1 MTKLNESASN
11 SSTKEYKIKDT
22 FTEEEIDF
30 LYDIVH
36 QMREQVD
43 PNNSVV
49 LSLHQKLYNITNNE
63 RQQITVWKVSR
74 MVERLSY
81 TNRRISRQYWFSYY

>member
-1 MTKLNESASN
+1 MTKEF
-11 SSTKEYKIKDT
+11 KIKDT

-49 LSLHQKLYNITNNE
+49 LNLHQKLYNITNNE
-63 RQQITVWKVSR
+63 QH
-74 MVERLSY
+74 
-81 TNRRISRQYWFSYY
+81 

>member
-1 MTKLNESASN
+1 MT
-11 SSTKEYKIKDT
+11 TKEYKIKDT
-22 FTEEEIDF
+22 FTEEEITF

-63 RQQITVWKVSR
+63 QP
-74 MVERLSY
+74 
-81 TNRRISRQYWFSYY
+81 

>member
-1 MTKLNESASN
+1 MTIKLNESTSN

-22 FTEEEIDF
+22 FTEEEITF

-63 RQQITVWKVSR
+63 WS
-74 MVERLSY
+74 
-81 TNRRISRQYWFSYY
+81 

>member
-1 MTKLNESASN
+1 MTIKLNESTSN

-43 PNNSVV
+43 PNNFVV
-49 LSLHQKLYNITNNE
+49 LNLHQKLYNITNND
-63 RQQITVWKVSR
+63 
-74 MVERLSY
+74 
-81 TNRRISRQYWFSYY
+81 

>member
-1 MTKLNESASN
+1 M
-11 SSTKEYKIKDT
+11 TKEYKIKDT
-22 FTEEEIDF
+22 FTEEEINF

-49 LSLHQKLYNITNNE
+49 LNLHQKLYNITNND
-63 RQQITVWKVSR
+63 
-74 MVERLSY
+74 
-81 TNRRISRQYWFSYY
+81 

>member
-22 FTEEEIDF
+22 FTEEEITF

-49 LSLHQKLYNITNNE
+49 LNLHQKLYNITNNE
-63 RQQITVWKVSR
+63 QH
-74 MVERLSY
+74 
-81 TNRRISRQYWFSYY
+81 

>member
-1 MTKLNESASN
+1 MTTKLNESASN
-11 SSTKEYKIKDT
+11 SSTNSKEPLPQEFKIKDT
-22 FTEEEIDF
+22 FTEEEITF

-63 RQQITVWKVSR
+63 
-74 MVERLSY
+74 
-81 TNRRISRQYWFSYY
+81 

>member
-1 MTKLNESASN
+1 MTIKLNESTSN

-22 FTEEEIDF
+22 FTEEEITF

-63 RQQITVWKVSR
+63 
-74 MVERLSY
+74 
-81 TNRRISRQYWFSYY
+81 